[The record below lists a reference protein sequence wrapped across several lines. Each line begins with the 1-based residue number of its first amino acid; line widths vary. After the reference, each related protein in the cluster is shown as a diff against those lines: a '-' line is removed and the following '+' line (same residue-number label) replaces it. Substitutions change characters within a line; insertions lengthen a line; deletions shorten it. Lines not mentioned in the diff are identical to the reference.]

1 MNKYLKNLNHT
12 LYHRRNLI
20 LKLLK
25 KHMPDTVEW
34 SSPKGGPNI
43 WLTLPSWLSAQSLV
57 FEAQNNNIAFLA
69 GSTCYASE
77 PEFNHIRLS
86 FSSLDQ
92 KQLEHGII
100 TLSKIIFSFIDKIN
114 NTDIDKINNTE
125 DIPKF

>member
-1 MNKYLKNLNHT
+1 MPI
-12 LYHRRNLI
+12 LI

-34 SSPKGGPNI
+34 SSPMGGPNI
-43 WLTLPSWLSAQSLV
+43 WLTLPSWLSAERLI

-92 KQLEHGII
+92 EQLENGII
-100 TLSKIIFSFIDKIN
+100 TLGKIVSLFIDKKNEENSPI
-114 NTDIDKINNTE
+114 I
-125 DIPKF
+125 